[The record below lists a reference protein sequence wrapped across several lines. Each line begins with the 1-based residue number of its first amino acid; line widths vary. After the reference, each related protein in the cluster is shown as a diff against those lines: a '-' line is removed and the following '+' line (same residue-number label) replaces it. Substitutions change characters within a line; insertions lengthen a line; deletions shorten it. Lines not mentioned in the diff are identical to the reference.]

1 MKNRLLQYIH
11 NFTLRAMAF
20 LMENNYPIRYDSDIV
35 CQDSESIFDECY
47 CPMHLTVYV
56 EGVFV

>member
-20 LMENNYPIRYDSDIV
+20 LMENDYPIRYDSDIV
-35 CQDSESIFDECY
+35 CQDSEGIFDECH
-47 CPMHLTVYV
+47 CPMHQTTM
-56 EGVFV
+56 EIF